1 MRNVFL
7 FIRRFSNF
15 FLFLALQVI
24 ALIILSRYNQTHQA
38 MFSGTAL
45 EVTGRFEKQYNN
57 FQYFFNLKETNRK
70 LVEENTR
77 LHNLLL
83 SNFKSVDT
91 ARKTVIDSIYRD
103 TSGRVRRFTWLPAK
117 VVGNSIF
124 EENNFIV
131 LERGR
136 NQGVTEDMA
145 VVGPDGIVGKVVT
158 ANANYTLVMSLLN
171 RNSKVSGMLKRSAY
185 NGIVDWDGSSPSELT
200 LRNIPKSAEVK
211 KGDTVITSNLS
222 GNFPEG

>member
-15 FLFLALQVI
+15 FLFLALQVVS
-24 ALIILSRYNQTHQA
+24 LVILTRYNQTHHA
-38 MFSGTAL
+38 LFSGVAL
-45 EVTGRFEKQYNN
+45 EITGRFEKQFND

-83 SNFKSVDT
+83 ANFRSTDT
-91 ARKTVIDSIYRD
+91 ARKIVIDSSFKD
-103 TSGRVRRFTWLPAK
+103 TLGRVRKFTWLPAK

-131 LERGR
+131 LERGKG
-136 NQGVTEDMA
+136 QGVAGEMA
-145 VVGPDGIVGKVVT
+145 VVGPDGIV
-158 ANANYTLVMSLLN
+158 
-171 RNSKVSGMLKRSAY
+171 
-185 NGIVDWDGSSPSELT
+185 
-200 LRNIPKSAEVK
+200 
-211 KGDTVITSNLS
+211 
-222 GNFPEG
+222 